1 MDEIER
7 LLRAYRSR
15 GVLVDTNLLLL
26 YFVGL
31 FDPTRISTFKRT
43 ASFSV
48 DDFQLLAR
56 LLTLFQRVVTTPN
69 ILTEV
74 NSLSNQ
80 LPEHV
85 KDTYYPVFSTIV
97 TTLEEYYV
105 PSATAVSLAGF
116 LRFGLTDTAIEE
128 LAQNRYLVLSDDLKL
143 TVHLQT
149 NGVDAINFNHL
160 RTLNWQ

>member
-7 LLRAYRSR
+7 LLLAYRSR

-43 ASFSV
+43 ASFSSE
-48 DDFQLLAR
+48 DFQLLATVLAQFKR
-56 LLTLFQRVVTTPN
+56 IVTTPN

-85 KDTYYPVFSTIV
+85 KDTYYPMFSRIV
-97 TTLEEYYV
+97 TSLDEYYV
-105 PSATAVSLAGF
+105 PSTTAVSLAGF
-116 LRFGLTDTAIEE
+116 LRFGLTDTAISE
-128 LAQNRYLVLSDDLKL
+128 LAESRYLVLSDDLKL
-143 TVHLQT
+143 TIHLQT
-149 NGVDAINFNHL
+149 NGVDTVNFNHL

>member
-7 LLRAYRSR
+7 LLLAYRSK

-43 ASFSV
+43 ASFSAE
-48 DDFQLLAR
+48 DFQLLAR
-56 LLTLFQRVVTTPN
+56 LLSLFQRVVTTPN
-69 ILTEV
+69 ILTEL

-85 KDTYYPVFSTIV
+85 KATYYPVFSKIV
-97 TTLEEYYV
+97 TTLEEHYV
-105 PSATAVSLAGF
+105 PSVTAVSLAGF
-116 LRFGLTDTAIEE
+116 LRFGLTDIAIEE
-128 LAQNRYLVLSDDLKL
+128 LALNRYLVLSDDLKL
-143 TVHLQT
+143 TIYLQT
-149 NGVDAINFNHL
+149 NGVDTINFNHL
-160 RTLNWQ
+160 RAVNWQ